1 MRVPPSIRS
10 TWGQAASAVRR
21 FADVLRVSVAVA
33 ATAAAVLVLVVALL
47 AALLAQWPLVLAVLV
62 LLVVVAVV
70 VVVAARVLRPVRALT
85 DDVDR
90 AANET
95 LPAAAAALESGSAVD
110 ADVAIT
116 ARGPAEVIALAEA
129 VTSFGAAATSLAAE
143 EHDRHRRT
151 CDLTTHLARR
161 NHGLV
166 DRLVTQIGELETAER
181 SPTVLSQLSRL
192 RHTATR
198 TRRHA
203 ESMLV
208 LTGALPDRSRP
219 RPVAVTDVL
228 RTALAG
234 IEDHTRVGADEV
246 EPAAVSGSAVA
257 DLAHLVAE
265 LVENGAHFSPP
276 ETRVRVTGTPD
287 PDAPGYRIR
296 IADRGV
302 GMTAAALEAAHG
314 RIRASGAQAAPQA
327 AKLIGLDV
335 VGRLAARHGIT
346 VALESRPGG
355 GVIATVTIPDR
366 LLVPLADLPAPRRP
380 VSALVAAAAF
390 RPPPASGG
398 DDHETRVTERD
409 RPRAEP
415 AAAVAAPEQLVRPG
429 VPRRVRGAQLP
440 DLGPDRKDGPHVTPD
455 AGRVH
460 GRLHALQSGLSAAR
474 TNNIPPIPQP
484 LTGPDSPR
492 VEPGGSAAA
501 VPARA
506 PDGDD

>member
-1 MRVPPSIRS
+1 
-10 TWGQAASAVRR
+10 
-21 FADVLRVSVAVA
+21 VSVAA
-33 ATAAAVLVLVVALL
+33 AAAAAAVLVVVVALL
-47 AALLAQWPLVLAVLV
+47 AALLARWPLVLAVLV
-62 LLVVVAVV
+62 LLVVAGVV
-70 VVVAARVLRPVRALT
+70 VLVTARVLRPIRTLT

-95 LPAAAAALESGSAVD
+95 LPAAAPALESGSAVE
-110 ADVAIT
+110 ARPDVTIT
-116 ARGPAEVIALAEA
+116 ARGPADVVALAGA
-129 VTSFGAAATSLAAE
+129 VTSFGAAATSLATE
-143 EHDRHRRT
+143 EHGRHRRT
-151 CDLTTHLARR
+151 RDLTTHLARR

-192 RHTATR
+192 KHTATR

-208 LTGALPDRSRP
+208 LTGSLPDRSRP
-219 RPVAVTDVL
+219 RPAAVTDVL
-228 RTALAG
+228 HTALTG
-234 IEDHTRVGADEV
+234 IEDHPRVGIDEV

-276 ETRVRVTGTPD
+276 ETRVRITGTPD
-287 PDAPGYRIR
+287 PDGPGYCIR

-302 GMTAAALEAAHG
+302 GMAAESLEAANG
-314 RIRASGAQAAPQA
+314 RIRGSGAQAAQQA
-327 AKLIGLDV
+327 VKLIGLDV

-346 VALESRPGG
+346 VTLESRPGG

-366 LLVPLADLPAPRRP
+366 LLVPLSDLPAPRRP

-390 RPPPASGG
+390 RPPLASGG
-398 DDHETRVTERD
+398 DAHDVRVVERN
-409 RPRAEP
+409 RPKAEP
-415 AAAVAAPEQLVRPG
+415 AAVAEPELVRPG

-460 GRLHALQSGLSAAR
+460 GRLHALQSGLAAAR
-474 TNNIPPIPQP
+474 TDNIPPLPQP
-484 LTGPDSPR
+484 LPGPDSPR
-492 VEPGGSAAA
+492 VEPGGSAPAL
-501 VPARA
+501 PARA